1 MDYQLRVFVDGNEE
15 YIELFPDETITM
27 DLSFAE
33 VQDIT
38 KKNSAFTQQFN
49 VPGSKNNN
57 YIFNYFFDFN
67 QVPLDFTPTR
77 KFEAEILYN
86 GYIIAS
92 GYIRLNNVSIQ
103 KLNKI
108 YNITFYNGVGDVAA
122 NIGDKFMVQLNLDH
136 LSHPFTPNTYLQSQ
150 TDYNLFPLTG
160 TTDYAYQNGKTFW
173 GLFNIGYNYV
183 DSLSGVSAY
192 YVGTSTTSLGIN
204 SGSKTLITNVPLP
217 FIPGNTIRITNNPT
231 GHYMQGIVTSIN
243 GTTIT
248 FTPNLGLGTG
258 TYSSWSVSIQSVQ
271 GQAINDPNT
280 TPLLQFQNANVPN
293 FMSFSGTP
301 VRNYYFK
308 PAIQIKELYEQIFN
322 QADYSVD
329 SNFFNTSYFER
340 YYLPLKFLDETIY
353 TQGSSQACFA
363 YSGGSA
369 NVFEEYTSPF
379 GITTCNNIPFS
390 ASSTGFTISAGYEGV
405 YTFRVSASAFG
416 YINGNDYASMS
427 CYISVDGTEYLVIDE
442 YSYAPSFFGTS
453 FNFNSTADFS
463 INITSQ
469 SQIAYIIRLAGTD
482 ITLNNFTFEILFAP
496 RVIIGNFNY
505 ANEFPPND
513 FKQIDFITSVNKMFN
528 LVCVPHPTKQKTII
542 VEPII
547 DYIGKGRVLDW
558 TDKID
563 WDSNINVSPTT
574 NILNG
579 TLNFNFKLDKDFANQ
594 QFNISSNR
602 TFGTYELQLNQDY
615 KDSEVNINTIFG
627 SPIDTTLNN
636 SNLPALTITNLAT
649 IKTNEVNGESIQKFN
664 PYKILPRIIF
674 RGPVLPNENWS
685 QINTGLTTQ
694 YWWAESSRIDRW
706 QETNRFTTYPFSYT
720 GFSHYTNWN
729 AGDVFSP
736 IESTFPEQ
744 QDLYDIYYYDY
755 ISDIISPE
763 NKIVSAKIYLTP
775 YEIANLEF
783 NEKIF
788 VKNSY
793 FRINKIKGFNLT
805 EPTLCD
811 IELIKLTKDY
821 TPHPVQYY
829 DLIPCT
835 GGTVYH
841 TNSDLNYNMYAYIGN
856 YVNIFTGSTTN
867 YNSIGCFNVVL
878 GEQNSTYDYNHVFIG
893 SGFTQ
898 SGVSAYNNCGCTG
911 RTQMFVVQQT

>member
-15 YIELFPDETITM
+15 YIELFPDETITI

-38 KKNSAFTQQFN
+38 KKNSAFTKEFN

-77 KFEAEILYN
+77 KFEAEILFN
-86 GYIIAS
+86 GYLIAS
-92 GYIRLNNVSIQ
+92 GYIRLNNVSIL
-103 KLNKI
+103 KLNKT

-122 NIGDKFMVQLNLDH
+122 NIGDKFMAQLNLDH
-136 LSHPFTPNTYLQSQ
+136 LSHPFTQETYLQSQ
-150 TDYNLFPLTG
+150 IDYNLFPLTG
-160 TTDYAYQNGKTFW
+160 TTNYSYQNGKTFW
-173 GLFNIGYNYV
+173 GLFNIGYNYI

-192 YVGTSTTSLGIN
+192 YVGSSTTSMAIN
-204 SGSKTLITNVPLP
+204 SGSKTFTTTTALP
-217 FIPGNTIRITNNPT
+217 FIPGDLIRVTNNPS
-231 GHYMQGIVTSIN
+231 GHYMQGIVSSVN
-243 GTTIT
+243 GTTIS

-258 TYSSWSVSIQSVQ
+258 TYNSWAVSIQSVQ

-280 TPLLQFQNANVPN
+280 TPLLQFQKSNVPN
-293 FMSFSGTP
+293 YMSFSGTP

-322 QADYSVD
+322 QADYYID

-353 TQGSSQACFA
+353 TKGAVQPCYT
-363 YSGGSA
+363 YSG
-369 NVFEEYTSPF
+369 NVENP
-379 GITTCNNIPFS
+379 GIVDPSTGVTCNNFS
-390 ASSTGFTISAGYEGV
+390 LTATTTDFTIPADYAGV
-405 YTFRVSASAFG
+405 YTVRVSVDYNFFADFG
-416 YINGNDYASMS
+416 LDANLQGNLILNGVGTQIIYVNYDYTSGGNDNRTLDYTFTITGNTTIGLQFNTFGDMN
-427 CYISVDGTEYLVIDE
+427 VTG
-442 YSYAPSFFGTS
+442 YS
-453 FNFNSTADFS
+453 
-463 INITSQ
+463 
-469 SQIAYIIRLAGTD
+469 
-482 ITLNNFTFEILFAP
+482 FEIFEAP
-496 RVIIGNFNY
+496 RFISGNFNY

-528 LVCVPHPTKQKTII
+528 LICIPHPTKQKTII

-563 WDSNINVSPTT
+563 WDSAVNVAPTT
-574 NILNG
+574 NVLNG
-579 TLNFNFKLDKDFANQ
+579 TLNFNYKLDKDFANQ

-602 TFGTYELQLNQDY
+602 IFGTYELQLNQDY
-615 KDSEVNINTIFG
+615 KDNKINFDTIFG

-636 SNLPALTITNLAT
+636 DNLPALTISNLAT

-674 RGPVLPNENWS
+674 RGVVLPNENWGQGTGTGPES
-685 QINTGLTTQ
+685 QF
-694 YWWAESSRIDRW
+694 WWAENDRIDTW

-729 AGDVFSP
+729 SGDVFSP

-744 QDLYDIYYYDY
+744 QDMYDIYYYDY
-755 ISDIISPE
+755 VSDITSPE
-763 NKIVSAKIYLTP
+763 NKIISAKIYLTP
-775 YEIANLEF
+775 YEIADLEY
-783 NEKIF
+783 NEKILI
-788 VKNSY
+788 KNTY
-793 FRINKIKGFNLT
+793 FRINKIKGYNLT
-805 EPTLCD
+805 EPSLCD

-829 DLIPCT
+829 DLINCDA
-835 GGTVYH
+835 GEDYH
-841 TNSDLNYNMYAYIGN
+841 TTSDLNYNMYAYIGN
-856 YVNIFTGSTTN
+856 YVKLYTGSTTN
-867 YNSIGCFNVVL
+867 YNSIGCFEVRL
-878 GEQNSTYDYNHVFIG
+878 GSPNSNYNYEKVFIG
-893 SGFTQ
+893 SGYTENG
-898 SGVSAYNNCGCTG
+898 GVNIYDFCGCVG
-911 RTQMFVVQQT
+911 RTNMIVVQET